1 MAAIVGS
8 LARPEVGLHL
18 ALGNRTESEL
28 WLTKRVELRS
38 FAPLMSLVIGILTF
52 ILVLTSLFLVM
63 IVLMQRAKTDGGIGA
78 AMAGGATESAFGA
91 ETNNVLSGATIKAAI
106 VFFVLSFGLFLA
118 NIHQAKSRAAEE
130 GTLPT
135 VNAPAVA
142 PATSAPALEVPLTT
156 QPAAPQSGAAKP

>member
-1 MAAIVGS
+1 MIS
-8 LARPEVGLHL
+8 I
-18 ALGNRTESEL
+18 
-28 WLTKRVELRS
+28 
-38 FAPLMSLVIGILTF
+38 VIGVLTV

-118 NIHQAKSRAAEE
+118 NIYQSKNRAADDSA
-130 GTLPT
+130 L
-135 VNAPAVA
+135 PAV
-142 PATSAPALEVPLTT
+142 SAPAAPSTAPAPVQNAPLTT
-156 QPAAPQSGAAKP
+156 QPTAPQPGEAKP

>member
-1 MAAIVGS
+1 
-8 LARPEVGLHL
+8 
-18 ALGNRTESEL
+18 
-28 WLTKRVELRS
+28 
-38 FAPLMSLVIGILTF
+38 MSIVIGVLTF

-118 NIHQAKSRAAEE
+118 NIHQAKNRAADDA
-130 GTLPT
+130 TLPT
-135 VNAPAVA
+135 ATVPASATPAP
-142 PATSAPALEVPLTT
+142 APALDTPLTT
-156 QPAAPQSGAAKP
+156 QPEAPKTGEAKP

>member
-1 MAAIVGS
+1 MTKPI
-8 LARPEVGLHL
+8 
-18 ALGNRTESEL
+18 EL
-28 WLTKRVELRS
+28 S
-38 FAPLMSLVIGILTF
+38 FFCHLMSLVIGVLTF
-52 ILVLTSLFLVM
+52 ILVLTSIFLVM

-130 GTLPT
+130 ASLPT
-135 VNAPAVA
+135 VTA
-142 PATSAPALEVPLTT
+142 PATTSAAPAPALDVPLTT
-156 QPAAPQSGAAKP
+156 QPAAPQSGEAKP